1 MVIFGNDQNA
11 LGSHLSGG
19 PSWLGWTSQ
28 LGSVQPTQTR
38 SSPPP
43 LLTLALPHALATRG
57 RRHRCHFIPA
67 DSGRLRRR
75 HGARSTRLT
84 TAHRAVRVDL
94 TDSPPSA
101 HPRPSRV
108 PRVSASAAAARR
120 RCRGPSWCSSGHEVL
135 RWGTV
140 VVAVAWL
147 GRAWRRRVPCL
158 LYTSPSPRD
167 RG

>member
-1 MVIFGNDQNA
+1 M
-11 LGSHLSGG
+11 
-19 PSWLGWTSQ
+19 
-28 LGSVQPTQTR
+28 R

-57 RRHRCHFIPA
+57 RRRRRRFIPA
-67 DSGRLRRR
+67 DSGRLRHH

-84 TAHRAVRVDL
+84 MAHRTVRVDL

-147 GRAWRRRVPCL
+147 GRAWRRRVPGVCRRGRHGRVDHL
-158 LYTSPSPRD
+158 LSPVCAPPLPYSPNLPLLLLFV
-167 RG
+167 